1 MQDLLNIAYIQP
13 DIKWLD
19 IDGNLR
25 QYDEMLPQANGADIT
40 VLPEMFATGFTNDT
54 ETSAQDM
61 NGSIVNWMKRKADEY
76 NALIIGSQLIT
87 DNGKYYNRMLF
98 AYPDGKL
105 DWYDKHHLF
114 RMGLEDET
122 ISPGTENKTIFFN
135 GWRIRPIVCYDLRFP
150 VWIRNTDYE
159 YDLLLCIANWPTS
172 RHNAFETLLKAR
184 AIENQCYA
192 IGVNRIGKDGNGI
205 EYAGGSSAIDIYGN
219 VISQLPYD
227 KAGIGKTTLSHAKL
241 NTSRD
246 NFPAN
251 LDADKFHIERQ
262 QY

>member
-1 MQDLLNIAYIQP
+1 MASLLNIAYIQP
-13 DIKWLD
+13 DIKWHD
-19 IDGNLR
+19 IDGNIR
-25 QYDEMLPQANGADIT
+25 QYDDLTSQVADVDII
-40 VLPEMFATGFTNDT
+40 VFPEMFMTGFTNDT
-54 ETSAQDM
+54 ETSAQEM
-61 NGSIVNWMKRKADEY
+61 NGQTVCWMTRKAAES
-76 NALIIGSQLIT
+76 NAVIIGSQLISS
-87 DNGKYYNRMLF
+87 NGNCFNRMLF
-98 AYPDGKL
+98 AFPDGKV

-122 ISPGTENKTIFFN
+122 ISPGTENKTVSIK

-150 VWIRNTDYE
+150 VWTRNINND

-219 VISQLPYD
+219 CISKLPYD
-227 KAGIGKTTLSHAKL
+227 KAGIGIATLSLAKL
-241 NTSRD
+241 DAFRD
-246 NFPAN
+246 NFPAS
-251 LDADKFHIERQ
+251 LDADRFEFLI
-262 QY
+262 

>member
-1 MQDLLNIAYIQP
+1 MHDLLNIAYIQP

-25 QYDEMLPQANGADIT
+25 QYDEMLQEATGADII
-40 VLPEMFATGFTNDT
+40 VFPEMFATGFTNNTDAT
-54 ETSAQDM
+54 AQEM
-61 NGSIVNWMKRKADEY
+61 NGQIADWMRLQAGKYK
-76 NALIIGSQLIT
+76 ALIIGSQLIT
-87 DNGKYYNRMLF
+87 DNGKCYNRMLF
-98 AYPDGKL
+98 AYPDGKI

-122 ISPGTENKTIFFN
+122 ISPGIENKTFCHK

-150 VWIRNTDYE
+150 VWIRNTNYE

-205 EYAGGSSAIDIYGN
+205 EYAGGSAVIDIYGN
-219 VISQLPYD
+219 VTSQLPYD
-227 KAGIGKTTLSHAKL
+227 KACVGKATLSLAKL
-241 NTSRD
+241 NAFRD

-251 LDADKFHIERQ
+251 LDADKFYIERR
-262 QY
+262 